1 MKMNSASIKGI
12 KGTKNSAAGIERL
25 CRSICPELI
34 AYMRILEQAD
44 NLRADEVEETYQ
56 ELDQRVDC
64 RWPMDE
70 TCGTDFQYRG
80 IKKENKIRDSQRR
93 HNPAPK

>member
-12 KGTKNSAAGIERL
+12 KGTNNVSAAGIERL

-34 AYMRILEQAD
+34 AYKRILEQAD

-64 RWPMDE
+64 RWMRRVE
-70 TCGTDFQYRG
+70 LIFSIEGSR
-80 IKKENKIRDSQRR
+80 KKTK
-93 HNPAPK
+93 